1 MKSFHSLKGGAHM
14 FYHLAIEW
22 GGAKSFGP
30 AISPF
35 CRGGGSI
42 VTSTLQGTWGFLR
55 DRDKATLSF
64 LKFDMYHQDT
74 PPLSRVP
81 SLNVLP
87 YGMRQHISQRS

>member
-35 CRGGGSI
+35 CRGGGIYS
-42 VTSTLQGTWGFLR
+42 
-55 DRDKATLSF
+55 D
-64 LKFDMYHQDT
+64 FDIAGDM
-74 PPLSRVP
+74 
-81 SLNVLP
+81 
-87 YGMRQHISQRS
+87 GIS